1 MWRALFVVL
10 PLLLLF
16 ILAVA
21 FGAHNKMVVSVN
33 FIAAQKDMT
42 VASLLA
48 LFLGIGFLF
57 GVLTVSLGYWRE
69 KIRNRKLQKALN
81 KQKH

>member
-1 MWRALFVVL
+1 MWRALFVVI
-10 PLLLLF
+10 PLILLF
-16 ILAVA
+16 IFAVA